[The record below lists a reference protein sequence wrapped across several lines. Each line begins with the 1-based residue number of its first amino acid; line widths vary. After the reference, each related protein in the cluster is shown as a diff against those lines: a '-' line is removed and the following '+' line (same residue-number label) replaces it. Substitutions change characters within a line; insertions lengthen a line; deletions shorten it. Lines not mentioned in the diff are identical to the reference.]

1 MHNAWYGKLLR
12 GVRKE
17 TETDTQKTYRGVKVA
32 GINTSQIN
40 AELEDFTSE
49 QLAQVDEIISSYK
62 GKPGALIP
70 VLEQVQD
77 VCGYLPMA
85 IQLRVA
91 GGLNLPVA
99 NVYGVV
105 TFYSFFTMVPRGKH
119 VIRVCLGTACYV
131 RGGKPI
137 LEKLSAILQIQPGEC
152 TEDRL
157 FSLETVRCL
166 GACGLAP
173 VVVVDEDTHGQV
185 KPAKL
190 DALLAQ
196 YD

>member
-1 MHNAWYGKLLR
+1 MDA
-12 GVRKE
+12 
-17 TETDTQKTYRGVKVA
+17 Q
-32 GINTSQIN
+32 
-40 AELEDFTSE
+40 LEEFTSE
-49 QLAQVDEIISSYK
+49 QLDQLDQIVSRYK

-77 VCGYLPMA
+77 ICGYLP
-85 IQLRVA
+85 VA
-91 GGLNLPVA
+91 LQKRIADGLTLPVA

-131 RGGKPI
+131 RGGQRI
-137 LEKLSAILQIQPGEC
+137 LGKIIEQLKIQPGEC
-152 TEDRL
+152 TEDRN

-173 VVVVDEDTHGQV
+173 VVVIDEDTHGQV

-190 DALLAQ
+190 EALLAK
-196 YD
+196 YN